1 MAAVLPIPSKQ
12 VHSLKGHDGPV
23 LCCRFNTNGG
33 YALTGGQDRS
43 IKLWNPHKGTL
54 IKTYTGHSQGVHGI
68 TVSQDNSQIIS
79 CGGDKIAFV
88 WDVETGRA
96 LRKFRG
102 HNGQVNDIV
111 INKENTLCVSG
122 SYDKTVRIWDCK
134 ANNDTKPIQVL
145 DDFKDSVTAVHIS
158 EDMREIIASSV
169 DGFVRR
175 YDIRKGQLLAD
186 CIGMPIVSLTV
197 SRDNNCVLTGCLDS
211 VVRLFE
217 KETGELLSKYSGHT
231 NNEHK
236 VECILTNT
244 DAHVV
249 GGSEDGRICIWDLV
263 DEKMVHSLKGHSGT
277 VCSLAFHPTD
287 LTMISASVD
296 GTCKVWK

>member
-1 MAAVLPIPSKQ
+1 MAKALAIPSKQ
-12 VHSLKGHDGPV
+12 AHSLKGHEGPV

-33 YALTGGQDRS
+33 YCLTGGQDRC

-54 IKTYTGHSQGVHGI
+54 VKSYTGHSQGVHDI
-68 TVSQDNSQIIS
+68 TVTQDNSQIIS

-102 HNGQVNDIV
+102 HNAQVNSLC
-111 INKENTLCVSG
+111 INKENSFCVTG
-122 SYDKTVRIWDCK
+122 SYDKTVRIWDCR
-134 ANNDTKPIQVL
+134 ANNDTIPIQVL
-145 DDFKDSVTAVHIS
+145 DDFKDSVTAVHVS

-175 YDIRKGQLLAD
+175 YDIRKGQLTAD
-186 CIGMPIVSLTV
+186 CIGMPVVSLAV
-197 SRDNNCVLTGCLDS
+197 SRDNNCVLTGCLDGT
-211 VVRLFE
+211 VRLFE
-217 KETGELLSKYSGHT
+217 KATGGLLSSYTGHSNT
-231 NNEHK
+231 AHK
-236 VECILTNT
+236 VECMLTNT

-249 GGSEDGRICIWDLV
+249 AGSEDGRVCFWDLV
-263 DEKMVHSLKGHSGT
+263 DEQLVHSLKAHSGT
-277 VCSLAFHPTD
+277 VCSIDYHPTEHC
-287 LTMISASVD
+287 LVSASVD